1 MLTVSNLSLN
11 FNGQPLFKDVDI
23 KFTPG
28 NCYGVIGANGAGKST
43 FLKILSGEL
52 ESSTGEVSLD
62 PKSRMSVLKQ
72 DHFAYDKYSV
82 LAVSYTHLTLPT
94 ILLV

>member
-11 FNGQPLFKDVDI
+11 FNGQPLFKRCRYQI
-23 KFTPG
+23 HTRQLLRC
-28 NCYGVIGANGAGKST
+28 NRGKRCRQVN

-62 PKSRMSVLKQ
+62 PKSRMSVLKTGP
-72 DHFAYDKYSV
+72 
-82 LAVSYTHLTLPT
+82 LLPMMN
-94 ILLV
+94 IRY